1 MNLLIAIAFGP
12 MALGAAFLIFVFT
25 RAYLDPA
32 KHLDRRYRVVALSLA
47 IGQAGVLLWAFN
59 PLSQAFGGPP
69 LHWILM
75 GVASALILISASTLI
90 GSTAMGGNPR
100 LLRWFL
106 LISLGWVGCLLV
118 SRILL

>member
-12 MALGAAFLIFVFT
+12 IALGSAFLIFVFL

-47 IGQAGVLLWAFN
+47 IGQSGVLLWAIN

-69 LHWILM
+69 LHWLLM
-75 GVASALILISASTLI
+75 GVASVLMLISASFLI

-100 LLRWFL
+100 LMRWFI
-106 LISLGWVGCLLV
+106 LISLSWAACLAV
-118 SRILL
+118 SRLLL